1 MAGALVLTLLTSLLT
16 ALDLPES
23 MRLIVYGA
31 TLLLLLSSTAAR
43 KRSGSSGHAPD
54 QNPLR
59 IGLLGSGFIAGF
71 HLQALLGVRDA
82 EVRGV
87 FSPTLAN
94 REALAMRANEMGLGP
109 CRAYGSVDEL
119 LTSVDAVWILG
130 PNDTRLDHMRAISRA
145 VEDGVS
151 LGVACEKPL
160 ARNLVEA
167 REMLRLA
174 EEAVSTMAT
183 WRTRSSRRPCSGG
196 RR

>member
-1 MAGALVLTLLTSLLT
+1 MGSYFGTMAGALVLTLLTSLLT

-43 KRSGSSGHAPD
+43 KRSGSRGHVPG
-54 QNPLR
+54 QRSPR

-94 REALAMRANEMGLGP
+94 REALARRSNEMGLGP

-119 LTSVDAVWILG
+119 LPLGRWMPSGSWAQTTPASTTCAPSVG
-130 PNDTRLDHMRAISRA
+130 PRRM
-145 VEDGVS
+145 ES
-151 LGVACEKPL
+151 LSWVLL
-160 ARNLVEA
+160 ARNRWA
-167 REMLRLA
+167 
-174 EEAVSTMAT
+174 
-183 WRTRSSRRPCSGG
+183 
-196 RR
+196 